1 MINALRLACLLG
13 LFAALVSP
21 ASATVPLPQ
30 TVQSGPA
37 WQLIGNGDM
46 RFLGWRIYE
55 AALWRRTVSDAA
67 PAQALAIRYARDLS
81 SDRLVSTTLD
91 ELARLGATR
100 PERWRDA
107 LARAFP
113 DVAAGDVL
121 VAVREASGVRF
132 YHLGRETT
140 AVAGEDFAD
149 AFFGIWLDPRTREP
163 ELRAGLLGEA
173 AR

>member
-1 MINALRLACLLG
+1 MINALRLACLLA
-13 LFAALVSP
+13 LFVALVPP
-21 ASATVPLPQ
+21 AAAKVPLPPA
-30 TVQSGPA
+30 VQSGPA
-37 WQLIGNGDM
+37 WRLIGNGDM

-55 AALWRRTVSDAA
+55 AALWRRTVADAA
-67 PAQALAIRYARDLS
+67 PAQALAIRYAREIS
-81 SDRLVSTTLD
+81 SNRLVSTTLD

-107 LARAFP
+107 LGRAFP

-140 AVAGEDFAD
+140 AVAGDDFAD

-163 ELRAGLLGEA
+163 ALRAGLLGEA
-173 AR
+173 AQ

>member
-1 MINALRLACLLG
+1 MIKALRLACLFG

-21 ASATVPLPQ
+21 VAATVPLPQ
-30 TVQSGPA
+30 AVQSGPA

-55 AALWRRTVSDAA
+55 AALWRRTVVDAA
-67 PAQALAIRYARDLS
+67 PAQALAIRYARTIS
-81 SDRLVSTTLD
+81 SDRLVSSTLD

-113 DVAAGDVL
+113 DVKAGDVL

-132 YHLGRETT
+132 YHLGRETA
-140 AVAGEDFAD
+140 AVVGEDFAD

-163 ELRAGLLGEA
+163 ELRAGLLGDA

>member
-1 MINALRLACLLG
+1 MNKVLRLVCLVG
-13 LFAALVSP
+13 LIAALMSAAK
-21 ASATVPLPQ
+21 ASVPLPPAL
-30 TVQSGPA
+30 QSGAA
-37 WQLIGNGDM
+37 WQLVGNGDM

-55 AALWRRTVSDAA
+55 AALWRRAVTDAA
-67 PAQALAIRYARDLS
+67 PAQALAIRYARDIS

-121 VAVREASGVRF
+121 VAVREGSGVRF

-140 AVAGEDFAD
+140 AVAGDDFAD

-163 ELRAGLLGEA
+163 ELRAGLLGETQ
-173 AR
+173 R